1 MNIEGQLKLLLK
13 QGEGETFYSFANAD
27 GKRWWMPA
35 RHMAVAMNLYQ
46 PSGAKGKLLKRGLPW
61 LHRNPVVRKVLHAER
76 MQLALG
82 DELRKLLERIFGWQ
96 GLEFAIFGGT
106 PCVHQKITMQ
116 LSRGS
121 RILGYVKV
129 TESKNIYGIFEH
141 EKKILDTLHTQ
152 GIGQVP
158 ECLYCGTMKNGL
170 HLFVQSTIKTQ
181 QSEVVH
187 AWSDKHEQFLNSL
200 AIHTRQ
206 KLAFEETDFCRD
218 LNALE
223 ERLPM
228 LGNPPALS
236 EAIRDVRGR
245 YAGME
250 VSFSAFQADFTPWNM
265 FVEKGQLF
273 VFDWEYARMTY
284 PSRLDYFHFM
294 IQTAVFEEH
303 LSVEEIADRYALL
316 RSGLTGTWEHP
327 DQALQCYLL
336 AIMSIYLQ
344 REQGELG
351 GDTIR
356 CMDLWLALLNRI
368 KELK

>member
-13 QGEGETFYSFANAD
+13 RGVGETYYSFANAD

-46 PSGAKGKLLKRGLPW
+46 PSGTKGKLLKRGLPW

-76 MQLALG
+76 MQLALS
-82 DELRKLLERIFGWQ
+82 DELRKLLEQIFEQQ

-129 TESKNIYGIFEH
+129 TESKDIYGIFEH

-158 ECLYCGTMKNGL
+158 ECLYCGTIKNGL

-181 QSEVVH
+181 QSELVH
-187 AWSDKHEQFLNSL
+187 AWSNKHEQFLNDLSM
-200 AIHTRQ
+200 HTQRKVQ
-206 KLAFEETDFCRD
+206 FEDSDFCRD

-223 ERLPM
+223 ERLSM
-228 LGNPPALS
+228 LGNSPALS
-236 EAIRDVRGR
+236 EAIKDVRGR
-245 YAGME
+245 YAGKE

-284 PSRLDYFHFM
+284 PPRLDYFHFM

-303 LSVEEIADRYALL
+303 LSAEEITGRYVSL

-351 GDTIR
+351 EDTIR
-356 CMDLWLALLNRI
+356 RMDLWINI
-368 KELK
+368 LKNIQ